1 MAFQASFGFAL
12 FYFFMAFDAGPVGG
26 SVRPCNHLLM
36 DNVTMTV
43 DAYKLRLLNVQ
54 SMGKFNIVGN
64 LFSFFLNILMTMEA
78 VLIDEFTLC
87 RKFVWE

>member
-1 MAFQASFGFAL
+1 MAFQASFASAL
-12 FYFFMAFDAGPVGG
+12 FHLFMAFDAGPVGG

-43 DAYKLRLLNVQ
+43 DACKFRLLNVQ
-54 SMGKFNIVGN
+54 SMGKFNIAGN
-64 LFSFFLNILMTMEA
+64 LFPFFLDILMTMEA

-87 RKFVWE
+87 RKFVGE